1 MSDPG
6 DTQGK
11 IVEGSVTFSWET
23 LPELAKN
30 RWEEAVAFD
39 VTMENRLVRAKA
51 SRSLAERERQR
62 IAGEI
67 LEATKEVCE
76 EIIAEGQRARD
87 RARQLESQAVQKYK
101 ESQGE
106 LEQAQALRVESEGYR
121 EKIMAEVE
129 REANEALNRA
139 RATAEQ
145 ECLKL
150 KDSACLEA
158 RRMMDQA
165 EVMRAA
171 AEEELETQR
180 IYTEAARLKAESQEV
195 LALIRSKR
203 SEPVTQPAEDA
214 EWEAVKP
221 AGADVHAQENPTED
235 PGEPFPQDEPVSAAS
250 EQREYW
256 EEKPAEETP
265 KELAKA
271 TSNGKKP
278 ARRPVS
284 TK

>member
-6 DTQGK
+6 DTEGK

-76 EIIAEGQRARD
+76 EIIAEGQRAMD
-87 RARQLESQAVQKYK
+87 RARQLESLAVQKHK

-106 LEQAQALRVESEGYR
+106 LEQAQAVRVESEGYR

-129 REANEALNRA
+129 REAKEALNRA
-139 RATAEQ
+139 RSSAEQ

-158 RRMMDQA
+158 KRMLDHA
-165 EVMRAA
+165 EMMRAS

-203 SEPVTQPAEDA
+203 REPVTQPAEDA
-214 EWEAVKP
+214 EWEAVEP
-221 AGADVHAQENPTED
+221 AVADAHAQENPAED
-235 PGEPFPQDEPVSAAS
+235 PGEPSPQDGPTSAAS
-250 EQREYW
+250 EQRESW
-256 EEKPAEETP
+256 EEEPATEP
-265 KELAKA
+265 AKEPA
-271 TSNGKKP
+271 NGKRP
-278 ARRPVS
+278 ARKPVNA
-284 TK
+284 K

>member
-11 IVEGSVTFSWET
+11 IVEGAVTFSWET

-76 EIIAEGQRARD
+76 EIIAEGQRAMD

-129 REANEALNRA
+129 REAKEALDRA
-139 RATAEQ
+139 RASAEQ
-145 ECLKL
+145 
-150 KDSACLEA
+150 ACLELKECA
-158 RRMMDQA
+158 SLEAQRMLDQA
-165 EVMRAA
+165 EMMRAA
-171 AEEELETQR
+171 VEEELETQR
-180 IYTEAARLKAESQEV
+180 IYTETARLKTENQEV
-195 LALIRSKR
+195 LAQIRNKR
-203 SEPVTQPAEDA
+203 PKPIAQPAEDA
-214 EWEAVKP
+214 EWEAVIP

-235 PGEPFPQDEPVSAAS
+235 PGEPSPQDGPTSAAS
-250 EQREYW
+250 EQREYR
-256 EEKPAEETP
+256 EEEPAEETA
-265 KELAKA
+265 KEPAKA

-284 TK
+284 SK

>member
-6 DTQGK
+6 DTQSK

-39 VTMENRLVRAKA
+39 VTMENRLVKAKA

-76 EIIAEGQRARD
+76 EIIAEGQRAMD
-87 RARQLESQAVQKYK
+87 RARQLESQAVQKHK
-101 ESQGE
+101 EGQRD
-106 LEQAQALRVESEGYR
+106 LEQAQAVRVEAEGYR

-129 REANEALNRA
+129 REAKEALNRA
-139 RATAEQ
+139 RVSAEQ
-145 ECLKL
+145 ACLKL
-150 KDSACLEA
+150 KESASLEA
-158 RRMMDQA
+158 RRMLDQA
-165 EVMRAA
+165 EMMRAA

-195 LALIRSKR
+195 LAIIRSKR
-203 SEPVTQPAEDA
+203 SEPVTPPAEDA
-214 EWEAVKP
+214 DREAVEP
-221 AGADVHAQENPTED
+221 AGADVHAQENPAEE
-235 PGEPFPQDEPVSAAS
+235 PGKPSPQDGPTSAAS

-256 EEKPAEETP
+256 DEEPAKDP
-265 KELAKA
+265 A
-271 TSNGKKP
+271 NGKKP
-278 ARRPVS
+278 ARRPANA
-284 TK
+284 K

>member
-76 EIIAEGQRARD
+76 EIIAEGQRAMD

-101 ESQGE
+101 ESQSE
-106 LEQAQALRVESEGYR
+106 LEQAQELRVESEGYR

-158 RRMMDQA
+158 RRMLDQA
-165 EVMRAA
+165 EMMRAA

-203 SEPVTQPAEDA
+203 SEPVTQPAADA
-214 EWEAVKP
+214 EWEAVEP
-221 AGADVHAQENPTED
+221 SGAAVHAQENPGEG
-235 PGEPFPQDEPVSAAS
+235 PGEPSPQDGPTSAAS
-250 EQREYW
+250 EQLEYRE
-256 EEKPAEETP
+256 EEPA
-265 KELAKA
+265 KEPAQEP
-271 TSNGKKP
+271 TNGKKP
-278 ARRPVS
+278 ARRPVNA
-284 TK
+284 K